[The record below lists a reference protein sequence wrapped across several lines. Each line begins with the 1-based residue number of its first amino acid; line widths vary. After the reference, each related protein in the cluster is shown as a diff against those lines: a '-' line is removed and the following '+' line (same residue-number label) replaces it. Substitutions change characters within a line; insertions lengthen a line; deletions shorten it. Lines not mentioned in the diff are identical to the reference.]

1 MYKYDLITDSV
12 YVREHSPVQHQFF
25 QLVQVA
31 GDVLQSHVRD
41 PRAPRQVQ
49 AAELAQVL
57 SDQLNTIIGDL
68 GAARET
74 ERSQVWQA
82 MDHVYHA
89 MVGDLPARVKPQSV
103 GGVAL
108 WRNCTFLIMSVSS
121 KELLSLRKMKPKKLF
136 GF

>member
-1 MYKYDLITDSV
+1 M
-12 YVREHSPVQHQFF
+12 
-25 QLVQVA
+25 QVA
-31 GDVLQSHVRD
+31 GNVLQSHVRD

-49 AAELAQVL
+49 ASELAQVL
-57 SDQLNTIIGDL
+57 SDQLNTIICDL

-82 MDHVYHA
+82 MDHVYHT

-108 WRNCTFLIMSVSS
+108 WRNFTFLIMSVTS
-121 KELLSLRKMKPKKLF
+121 KELRKMKPKKLF

>member
-1 MYKYDLITDSV
+1 M
-12 YVREHSPVQHQFF
+12 
-25 QLVQVA
+25 QVA
-31 GDVLQSHVRD
+31 GNVLQSHVRD

-57 SDQLNTIIGDL
+57 SDQLNTIICDL

-82 MDHVYHA
+82 MDHVYHT

-108 WRNCTFLIMSVSS
+108 WRNFPFLIMSVTS
-121 KELLSLRKMKPKKLF
+121 KELRKMKPKKSF